1 MEFDY
6 SLAFSRNIGVISEE
20 EQARLR
26 NAKVGVAG
34 LGAAGGA
41 TFHAL
46 LRTGIGRFHI
56 ADLDAY
62 EMVNFNRQIGAR
74 VSTVGRSK
82 VEVMEEMAKDI
93 NPLVEV
99 KTFPKGINEESVDD
113 FLAGVDVVVD
123 GIDYFSFSAR
133 QLLYSR
139 AREKGIPVVVAAPL
153 IFTTSWLVFTPESMP
168 WDDYFAF
175 DLAKDDEEKAIS
187 FFVGLCP
194 SLTPAR
200 YVDLSR
206 VRFDLGQG
214 PSFAT
219 AIQVCAGV
227 NASEAVKLI
236 IGRGKVYPSPYCQEF
251 DTYLWRY
258 KRTFLRG
265 GNRSLWQRLK
275 VGYIKKILE
284 KARRRM

>member
-6 SLAFSRNIGVISEE
+6 SLAFSRNLGVISEE
-20 EQARLR
+20 EQARLKDAR
-26 NAKVGVAG
+26 VGVAG

-41 TFHAL
+41 TLHAL

-74 VSTVGRSK
+74 ISTVGRPK
-82 VEVMEEMAKDI
+82 VEVMQEMAREI
-93 NPLVEV
+93 NPLAQV
-99 KTFPKGINEESVDD
+99 KTFPNGINEESVDD
-113 FLAGVDVVVD
+113 FLDGVDVVVD
-123 GIDYFSFSAR
+123 GIDYFGFSAR

-153 IFTTSWLVFTPESMP
+153 IFTTAWLVFTPESMS
-168 WDDYFAF
+168 WEDYFAF
-175 DLAKDDEEKAIS
+175 DLAKDEEDKAIL

-206 VRFDLGQG
+206 VRFDLQQG

-219 AIQVCAGV
+219 AIQMCAGV

-236 IGRGKVYPSPYCQEF
+236 IGRGRIYPSPYCQEF

-258 KRTFLRG
+258 RRTFLRR

-275 VGYIKKILE
+275 VAYIRRALE
-284 KARRRM
+284 KARRKR